1 MVQQAQAAAQRIRRM
16 VQRLLKVLIAAG
28 KELSVGL
35 AIVAKLQISDLMVA
49 LAEIAWKR
57 WRRKEPTKRLP

>member
-1 MVQQAQAAAQRIRRM
+1 M